1 MARSPGSGCRLVR
14 GRLIRSAAASKS
26 RRTVGTTAGPD
37 VALEIQPR
45 EQFTIERL
53 IPLHIGRLDVS
64 YTNSALFMTIAVVLI
79 TALMLLGTRRAALVP
94 GRWQSVAEMSYE
106 FVVDMVDTNAGH
118 GGRDFF
124 PFVFT
129 LFMFILFSNL
139 LGLIPYSFTVTSHII
154 VTFALA
160 AVVFI
165 GVTIIGFIRH
175 GAHFL
180 RLFVPEGVP
189 VALLLLL
196 VPIELLS
203 YFIRPFTLSIRL
215 FANMLAGHTMLAI
228 FGGFAASVG
237 LLAIFPLAINIAL
250 VGLELLVA
258 VLQAYVF
265 AILTCLYLR
274 DALHL
279 H

>member
-1 MARSPGSGCRLVR
+1 L
-14 GRLIRSAAASKS
+14 
-26 RRTVGTTAGPD
+26 
-37 VALEIQPR
+37 ALELHPL
-45 EQFTIERL
+45 EQFKIEPL
-53 IPLHIGRLDVS
+53 IPLHIGGLDVS
-64 YTNSALFMTIAVVLI
+64 YTNSALFMTVAVVLI
-79 TALMLLGTRRAALVP
+79 TALLVLGTRRGALVP
-94 GRWQSVAEMSYE
+94 GRWQSMAELSYE
-106 FVVDMVDTNAGH
+106 FVADMVETNAGH
-118 GGRDFF
+118 GAEPYF

-129 LFMFILFSNL
+129 LFMFVLFANF

-160 AVVFI
+160 AIVFI
-165 GVTIIGFIRH
+165 GVTIIGFVKH

-189 VALLLLL
+189 VVLLFLL

-228 FGGFAASVG
+228 FGGFAASIG
-237 LLAIFPLAINIAL
+237 LLAIFPTLINVGLIGLEAL
-250 VGLELLVA
+250 VA
-258 VLQAYVF
+258 ALQAYVF

>member
-1 MARSPGSGCRLVR
+1 M
-14 GRLIRSAAASKS
+14 
-26 RRTVGTTAGPD
+26 
-37 VALEIQPR
+37 ALELRPL
-45 EQFTIERL
+45 EQFKIEPL
-53 IPLHIGRLDVS
+53 IPLHIGGLDVS
-64 YTNSALFMTIAVVLI
+64 FTNSALFMTIAVVLI
-79 TALMLLGTRRAALVP
+79 TALLVLGTKRGALVP

-106 FVVDMVDTNAGH
+106 FVADMVETNAGH
-118 GGRDFF
+118 GSEPYF

-129 LFMFILFSNL
+129 LFMFVLFANF

-160 AVVFI
+160 AAVFI
-165 GVTIIGFIRH
+165 GVTIIGIAKH
-175 GAHFL
+175 GVHFL

-189 VALLLLL
+189 FILLLLL

-203 YFIRPFTLSIRL
+203 YFIRPFTLAIRL

-237 LLAIFPLAINIAL
+237 FLAIFPVALDVAILA
-250 VGLELLVA
+250 LEVLVA
-258 VLQAYVF
+258 ALQAYVF

>member
-1 MARSPGSGCRLVR
+1 
-14 GRLIRSAAASKS
+14 
-26 RRTVGTTAGPD
+26 
-37 VALEIQPR
+37 VAIELQPL
-45 EQFTIERL
+45 EQFTIER
-53 IPLHIGRLDVS
+53 IVPLHIGKLDVS
-64 YTNSALFMTIAVVLI
+64 YTNSALMMTIAVVLI
-79 TALMLLGTRRAALVP
+79 SALVFLSTRRAALVP
-94 GRWQSVAEMSYE
+94 GRWQSVTEMLYE
-106 FVVDMVDTNAGH
+106 FVADMVDTNAGH
-118 GGRDFF
+118 GAEPFF

-129 LFMFILFSNL
+129 LFTFILFANL

-165 GVTIIGFIRH
+165 GVTIIGIIKH

-189 VALLLLL
+189 IVLLLLL

-203 YFIRPFTLSIRL
+203 YCIRPFTLSIRL

-228 FGGFAASVG
+228 FGGFAASIW
-237 LLAIFPLAINIAL
+237 LAAIIPLGINIAL

>member
-1 MARSPGSGCRLVR
+1 
-14 GRLIRSAAASKS
+14 
-26 RRTVGTTAGPD
+26 
-37 VALEIQPR
+37 VALELHPLA
-45 EQFTIERL
+45 QFKIEPL
-53 IPLHIGRLDVS
+53 IPIHIGGLDLS

-79 TALMLLGTRRAALVP
+79 TSLLVFGTRRGALVP
-94 GRWQSVAEMSYE
+94 GRVQSIAEMSYE
-106 FVVDMVDTNAGH
+106 FVADMVETNAGH
-118 GGRDFF
+118 GAEPYF

-129 LFMFILFSNL
+129 LFMFVLFSNL
-139 LGLIPYSFTVTSHII
+139 LGLIPYSYTVTSQII

-160 AVVFI
+160 AIVFI
-165 GVTIIGFIRH
+165 GVTIIGIVKH

-180 RLFVPEGVP
+180 RLFVPEGV
-189 VALLLLL
+189 AIILLLLL

-237 LLAIFPLAINIAL
+237 LLAILPVALDVAILA
-250 VGLELLVA
+250 LEVLVA
-258 VLQAYVF
+258 ALQAYVF

>member
-1 MARSPGSGCRLVR
+1 
-14 GRLIRSAAASKS
+14 
-26 RRTVGTTAGPD
+26 
-37 VALEIQPR
+37 VAIELQPL
-45 EQFTIERL
+45 EQFTIER
-53 IPLHIGRLDVS
+53 IVPLHIGKLDVS
-64 YTNSALFMTIAVVLI
+64 YTNSALMMTIAVLLI
-79 TALMLLGTRRAALVP
+79 SALVFLSTRRAALVP
-94 GRWQSVAEMSYE
+94 GRWQSATEMLYE
-106 FVVDMVDTNAGH
+106 FVADMVDTNAGH
-118 GGRDFF
+118 GAEPFF

-129 LFMFILFSNL
+129 LFTFILFANL

-165 GVTIIGFIRH
+165 GVTIIGIVKH
-175 GAHFL
+175 GFHFL

-189 VALLLLL
+189 IVLLLLL

-203 YFIRPFTLSIRL
+203 YCILPFTLSIRL

-228 FGGFAASVG
+228 FGGFAASIWVA
-237 LLAIFPLAINIAL
+237 AIVPLGINIAL

>member
-1 MARSPGSGCRLVR
+1 
-14 GRLIRSAAASKS
+14 
-26 RRTVGTTAGPD
+26 
-37 VALEIQPR
+37 VAIELQPL
-45 EQFTIERL
+45 EQFTIER
-53 IPLHIGRLDVS
+53 IVPLHIGKLDVS
-64 YTNSALFMTIAVVLI
+64 YTNSALMMTIAVLLI
-79 TALMLLGTRRAALVP
+79 SALVFLSTRRAALVP
-94 GRWQSVAEMSYE
+94 GRWQSATEMLYE
-106 FVVDMVDTNAGH
+106 FVADMVDTNAGH
-118 GGRDFF
+118 GAEPFF

-129 LFMFILFSNL
+129 LFTFLLFANL

-165 GVTIIGFIRH
+165 GVTIIGIVKH
-175 GAHFL
+175 GFHFL

-189 VALLLLL
+189 IVLLLLL

-203 YFIRPFTLSIRL
+203 YCIRPFTLSIRL

-228 FGGFAASVG
+228 FGGFAASIWVA
-237 LLAIFPLAINIAL
+237 AIVPLGINIAL

>member
-1 MARSPGSGCRLVR
+1 MPPLRQTAPD
-14 GRLIRSAAASKS
+14 
-26 RRTVGTTAGPD
+26 GTTTRTD
-37 VALEIQPR
+37 VAIELRPL
-45 EQFTIERL
+45 EQFTIER
-53 IPLHIGRLDVS
+53 IVPIHIGGLDIS
-64 YTNSALFMTIAVVLI
+64 YTNAALMMTIVVVAVTVLMVL
-79 TALMLLGTRRAALVP
+79 ATRKAALVP

-106 FVVDMVDTNAGH
+106 FVADMIDTNIGH
-118 GGRDFF
+118 GGRQFF

-129 LFMFILFSNL
+129 LFMFILFANL
-139 LGLIPYSFTVTSHII
+139 LGMIPYSYTTTSQII

-165 GVTIIGFIRH
+165 LVTTIGIIRH
-175 GAHFL
+175 GFHFL
-180 RLFVPEGVP
+180 SLFVPHGVP
-189 VALLLLL
+189 KALLLLL

-203 YFIRPFTLSIRL
+203 YCIRPFTLSIRL

-228 FGGFAASVG
+228 FGGFAASLG
-237 LLAIFPLAINIAL
+237 ILGIFPTGINFLL

-265 AILTCLYLR
+265 AILTCLYLQE
-274 DALHL
+274 AIHL

>member
-1 MARSPGSGCRLVR
+1 M
-14 GRLIRSAAASKS
+14 
-26 RRTVGTTAGPD
+26 
-37 VALEIQPR
+37 ALELHPL
-45 EQFTIERL
+45 EQFKIEPL
-53 IPLHIGRLDVS
+53 IPMHIGGLDVS
-64 YTNSALFMTIAVVLI
+64 YTNSALFMTVAVVLI
-79 TALMLLGTRRAALVP
+79 TALLVLGTKRGALVP

-106 FVVDMVDTNAGH
+106 FVADMVETNAGH
-118 GGRDFF
+118 GADPYF

-129 LFMFILFSNL
+129 LFMFVLFSNF
-139 LGLIPYSFTVTSHII
+139 LGLIPYSYTVTSQII

-160 AVVFI
+160 ATVFI
-165 GVTIIGFIRH
+165 GVTIIGFVKH
-175 GAHFL
+175 GLHFG

-189 VALLLLL
+189 IVLLLLL

-203 YFIRPFTLSIRL
+203 YCIRPFTLSIRL

-237 LLAIFPLAINIAL
+237 LLAILPVALDVAILA
-250 VGLELLVA
+250 LEVLVA
-258 VLQAYVF
+258 ALQAYVF

>member
-1 MARSPGSGCRLVR
+1 MAIELRPL
-14 GRLIRSAAASKS
+14 
-26 RRTVGTTAGPD
+26 
-37 VALEIQPR
+37 
-45 EQFTIERL
+45 EQFTIERI
-53 IPLHIGRLDVS
+53 IPIHIGGLDVS
-64 YTNSALFMTIAVVLI
+64 YTNAALMMTIAVVFV
-79 TALMLLGTRRAALVP
+79 TALMVLATRRAALVP
-94 GRWQSVAEMSYE
+94 GRWQSVAEMLYE
-106 FVVDMVDTNAGH
+106 FVAGMVDSNIGQ
-118 GGRDFF
+118 GGRQFF

-129 LFMFILFSNL
+129 LFTFILFANL
-139 LGLIPYSFTVTSHII
+139 LGMIPFSYTTTSQII

-165 GVTIIGFIRH
+165 LVTTIGIIRH
-175 GAHFL
+175 GFHFL
-180 RLFVPEGVP
+180 SLFVPHGVP
-189 VALLLLL
+189 KFLLLLL

-237 LLAIFPLAINIAL
+237 LLAIFPVALDVAILA
-250 VGLELLVA
+250 LEVLVA
-258 VLQAYVF
+258 ALQAYVF

>member
-1 MARSPGSGCRLVR
+1 MAIELKPL
-14 GRLIRSAAASKS
+14 
-26 RRTVGTTAGPD
+26 
-37 VALEIQPR
+37 
-45 EQFTIERL
+45 EQFTIDR
-53 IPLHIGRLDVS
+53 IVPLHVGKLDVS
-64 YTNSALFMTIAVVLI
+64 YTNSALLMTIIVIVI
-79 TALMLLGTRRAALVP
+79 TALVLIGTRRAALVP
-94 GRWQSVAEMSYE
+94 GRLQSMVEMTYE
-106 FVVDMVDTNAGH
+106 FVADMIDSNVGPEA
-118 GGRDFF
+118 RDYL

-129 LFMFILFSNL
+129 LFTFILLANL

-165 GVTIIGFIRH
+165 GVTIIGIAKH
-175 GAHFL
+175 GVHFL

-189 VALLLLL
+189 VILLFLL

-203 YFIRPFTLSIRL
+203 YFIRPFTLAIRL

-237 LLAIFPLAINIAL
+237 FLAIFPVALDVAILA
-250 VGLELLVA
+250 LEVLVA
-258 VLQAYVF
+258 ALQAYVF

>member
-1 MARSPGSGCRLVR
+1 MA
-14 GRLIRSAAASKS
+14 I
-26 RRTVGTTAGPD
+26 
-37 VALEIQPR
+37 EIQPL

-53 IPLHIGRLDVS
+53 VPLHIGRLDVS

-79 TALMLLGTRRAALVP
+79 TALMVLGTRRAALVP
-94 GRWQSVAEMSYE
+94 GRWQSVAEMMYE
-106 FVVDMVDTNAGH
+106 FVADTLRSSAGSE
-118 GGRDFF
+118 GMKFF
-124 PFVFT
+124 PLVFS
-129 LFMFILFSNL
+129 LFMFIVTVNVI
-139 LGLIPYSFTVTSHII
+139 GLIPYTFTVTSHII

-160 AVVFI
+160 AIVFI
-165 GVTIIGFIRH
+165 GVTIVGIVRH
-175 GAHFL
+175 GFHFL

-189 VALLLLL
+189 IVLLFLL

-237 LLAIFPLAINIAL
+237 LLAFFPLAINIAL

>member
-1 MARSPGSGCRLVR
+1 MAIEL
-14 GRLIRSAAASKS
+14 
-26 RRTVGTTAGPD
+26 
-37 VALEIQPR
+37 QPL
-45 EQFTIERL
+45 EQFEIER
-53 IPLHIGRLDVS
+53 IVPLHIGKLDVS
-64 YTNSALFMTIAVVLI
+64 YTNSALMMTIVVVLI
-79 TALMLLGTRRAALVP
+79 TALIMLSTRKAALVP
-94 GRWQSVAEMSYE
+94 GRWQSITEMFYE
-106 FVVDMVDTNAGH
+106 FVADMVDTNAGH
-118 GGRDFF
+118 GARQFF

-139 LGLIPYSFTVTSHII
+139 LGLVPYSFRVTSHII

-160 AVVFI
+160 AIVFV
-165 GVTIIGFIRH
+165 GVTIVGIVKHGF
-175 GAHFL
+175 HFL

-189 VALLLLL
+189 VLLLLLL
-196 VPIELLS
+196 VPIEPLS

-228 FGGFAASVG
+228 FGGFAASIWLVA
-237 LLAIFPLAINIAL
+237 LFPLAINVAL

>member
-1 MARSPGSGCRLVR
+1 VAIELQPLEQFEITRLV
-14 GRLIRSAAASKS
+14 
-26 RRTVGTTAGPD
+26 
-37 VALEIQPR
+37 
-45 EQFTIERL
+45 
-53 IPLHIGRLDVS
+53 PLHIGKLDVS
-64 YTNSALFMTIAVVLI
+64 FTNSALLMAIAVVLI
-79 TALMLLGTRRAALVP
+79 TALTVLATQRQALVP
-94 GRWQSVAEMSYE
+94 GRWQSIAELLYE
-106 FVVDMVDTNAGH
+106 FVADMVDTNAGH
-118 GGRDFF
+118 GARDFF

-139 LGLIPYSFTVTSHII
+139 LGLVPYSFTVTSHII

-160 AVVFI
+160 LIVFI
-165 GVTIIGFIRH
+165 GVTIIGIVRH

-189 VALLLLL
+189 AVLLLLL

-215 FANMLAGHTMLAI
+215 FANMLAGHTMLVI
-228 FGGFAASVG
+228 FGGFAASIG
-237 LLAIFPLAINIAL
+237 LLAIFPLAINVAL

>member
-1 MARSPGSGCRLVR
+1 M
-14 GRLIRSAAASKS
+14 
-26 RRTVGTTAGPD
+26 
-37 VALEIQPR
+37 ALELHPL
-45 EQFTIERL
+45 EQFKIEPL
-53 IPLHIGRLDVS
+53 IPIHIGGLDLS
-64 YTNSALFMTIAVVLI
+64 YTNSALFMTVTVVLI
-79 TALMLLGTRRAALVP
+79 TALLVLGTRRNALVP
-94 GRWQSVAEMSYE
+94 SRWQSVAEMSYE
-106 FVVDMVDTNAGH
+106 FVADMVETNAGH
-118 GGRDFF
+118 GAEPYF

-129 LFMFILFSNL
+129 LFMFVLFSNF
-139 LGLIPYSFTVTSHII
+139 LGLIPYSFTVTSQII

-160 AVVFI
+160 AIVFI
-165 GVTIIGFIRH
+165 GVTIIGFVKH

-189 VALLLLL
+189 IVLLLLL

-237 LLAIFPLAINIAL
+237 LLAILPVALDAAIFAL
-250 VGLELLVA
+250 EVLVA
-258 VLQAYVF
+258 ALQAYVF

-274 DALHL
+274 DALHM